1 MMYIAANAATSFA
14 RDTLIAPLRSGVCGH
29 YSHDD
34 RRVVHITTMA
44 MDGDLEAL
52 AQQALEL
59 DSLSPLI
66 EHDPAEC
73 ETCSEYQAEF
83 LTFAR
88 GALPKLAQA
97 YIELRRSSLEAFE
110 NAKLRGRFLDDLQ
123 EENERLEK
131 ELAARE
137 AELDELQR
145 EPQKKGWLR

>member
-1 MMYIAANAATSFA
+1 
-14 RDTLIAPLRSGVCGH
+14 
-29 YSHDD
+29 
-34 RRVVHITTMA
+34 
-44 MDGDLEAL
+44 MDGDLQAL
-52 AQQALEL
+52 AQKALEL

-88 GALPKLAQA
+88 VALPKLAQG
-97 YIELRRSSLEAFE
+97 YLELMRASLEAFE
-110 NAKLRGRFLDDLQ
+110 NAKLRGRFLEDMQ
-123 EENERLEK
+123 EENDRLEK

-137 AELDELQR
+137 AEVEELLR

>member
-1 MMYIAANAATSFA
+1 
-14 RDTLIAPLRSGVCGH
+14 
-29 YSHDD
+29 
-34 RRVVHITTMA
+34 MA
-44 MDGDLEAL
+44 MDGDLETL

-88 GALPKLAQA
+88 RALPKLAQG
-97 YIELRRSSLEAFE
+97 YIELRRTSLEAFE
-110 NAKLRGRFLDDLQ
+110 KAKLRGKFLDDLQ
-123 EENERLEK
+123 EENDRLEK

-137 AELDELQR
+137 AELEELQR
-145 EPQKKGWLR
+145 EPAKKGWLR

>member
-1 MMYIAANAATSFA
+1 
-14 RDTLIAPLRSGVCGH
+14 
-29 YSHDD
+29 
-34 RRVVHITTMA
+34 
-44 MDGDLEAL
+44 MDGDLQAL
-52 AQQALEL
+52 AQKALEL

-88 GALPKLAQA
+88 EALPKLAQG
-97 YIELRRSSLEAFE
+97 YIELKRTSFEAFE
-110 NAKLRGRFLDDLQ
+110 NAKLRGRFLEDMQ
-123 EENERLEK
+123 EENDRLEK

-137 AELDELQR
+137 GEIEELLR

>member
-1 MMYIAANAATSFA
+1 
-14 RDTLIAPLRSGVCGH
+14 
-29 YSHDD
+29 
-34 RRVVHITTMA
+34 
-44 MDGDLEAL
+44 MDGDLQAL
-52 AQQALEL
+52 AKKALEL

-88 GALPKLAQA
+88 VALPKLAQG
-97 YIELRRSSLEAFE
+97 YIELMRASLEAFE
-110 NAKLRGRFLDDLQ
+110 SAKLRGRFLDDLQ
-123 EENERLEK
+123 EENDRLEK

-137 AELDELQR
+137 GEIEELLR

>member
-1 MMYIAANAATSFA
+1 
-14 RDTLIAPLRSGVCGH
+14 
-29 YSHDD
+29 
-34 RRVVHITTMA
+34 
-44 MDGDLEAL
+44 MDGDLQAL
-52 AQQALEL
+52 AQKALEL

-88 GALPKLAQA
+88 VALPKLAQG
-97 YIELRRSSLEAFE
+97 YIELMQASLEAFE
-110 NAKLRGRFLDDLQ
+110 NAKLRGRFLEDMQ
-123 EENERLEK
+123 EENDRLEK

-137 AELDELQR
+137 AEVEELLR